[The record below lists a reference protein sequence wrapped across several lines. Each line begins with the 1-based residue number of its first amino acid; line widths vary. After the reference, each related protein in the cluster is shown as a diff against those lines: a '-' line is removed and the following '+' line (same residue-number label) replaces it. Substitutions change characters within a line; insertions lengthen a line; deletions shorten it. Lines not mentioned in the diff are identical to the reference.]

1 MFKKPFQTV
10 SLEDQAYPSLLKEIH
25 DPPPELMIKG
35 DLPDQSRPLLAV
47 VGSRQASPYGQHVAQ
62 MLVRELAQAGVV
74 IVSGLAYGIDHIAH
88 KTTIDNDGTT
98 IAVLGFGINYR
109 CAGRE
114 RRLQEEILASGGA
127 LVSEFPEKM
136 PARKHHFPQRNRI
149 ISGMCHGTLII
160 EAAQRSGS
168 LITARLAMEQNRNVF
183 VVPGPIISPTSAG
196 TNRFLKDGAIPV
208 TCTQDILDVLGC
220 TVDTPTISRDN
231 LSEEQKAI
239 LDQLSQ
245 QPIHIDEL
253 IRAYGGQSNVVN
265 VLITSLEISGHIRD
279 VGGRHFVLN

>member
-10 SLEDQAYPSLLKEIH
+10 YLKDRAYPSLLKEIH
-25 DPPPELMIKG
+25 NPPKEITLKG
-35 DLPDQSRPLLAV
+35 PLPDQNRPHLAV
-47 VGSRQASPYGQHVAQ
+47 VGSRQASPYGQQVAQ
-62 MLVRELAQAGVV
+62 MLVRELTQAGVV

-127 LVSEFPEKM
+127 IISEFAEKM
-136 PARKHHFPQRNRI
+136 PAQKHHFPKRNRI
-149 ISGMCHGTLII
+149 ISGLCHGTLII
-160 EAAQRSGS
+160 EAAERSGS

-183 VVPGPIISPTSAG
+183 VVPGPITSPTSAG

-208 TCTQDILDVLGC
+208 TGTQDILDVLGC
-220 TVDTPTISRDN
+220 KQQPITPREALSDN
-231 LSEEQKAI
+231 ERAL
-239 LDQLSQ
+239 LDLLSQ
-245 QPIHIDEL
+245 QPKHIDEL
-253 IRAYGGQSNVVN
+253 IRAHGGQSNVVN
-265 VLITSLEISGHIRD
+265 VLVTSLEISGHIRD
-279 VGGRHFVLN
+279 VGGRHFVIN